1 MYIYICMHT
10 SLVPNKQGV
19 LKRGGDETLNK
30 WGGEGVGVGNFD
42 NIKRKGL
49 FVNKIQFYH

>member
-1 MYIYICMHT
+1 MHT

-19 LKRGGDETLNK
+19 LKRGGDEALNK
-30 WGGEGVGVGNFD
+30 WGGGVGVGNFD

-49 FVNKIQFYH
+49 FVSKIQLYH